1 MTDKMLYLKADVYFE
16 PLLNHWYAWSY
27 LMPPVTGARYIVNTH
42 RRIMQSFVNNYK
54 LHIIASKDSNF
65 TGGEFLNCTEDQV
78 DDIKALIEELNEE
91 CSDLVELS
99 DAVKELDDLVFQHT
113 SGESIDYLY
122 PKVPSPLR
130 GCIEIFLDM
139 EHRASYRLIE
149 PLLYKSSY
157 YKPSLQSLSFGLLS
171 KVGERPFVLSTPRL
185 PDENHMQVKA
195 DFNAPIVDAIFRAR
209 EQSLSADD
217 IDEIFKNHKLTGG
230 VSYRE
235 LFTTEKPKISRR
247 SVDDGVRLSYTGHAG
262 FLIETKDISIMV
274 DPVIAS
280 RGVGNEEEMIGFSEL
295 PETIDYILITHTHMD
310 HANLETLLQL
320 RYKTKIIV
328 VPKNN
333 GGTLAD
339 PSLCLLFKQLN
350 FTVIEVDDLE
360 EIIIPGG
367 RIVSLPFLGEHG
379 DLNIRSKTA
388 WYVEVFGKKLF
399 FGADSSN
406 PDRSLYERLGE
417 IFTDLDVLAIGM
429 ECVGAPYTWAY
440 GALHTKKVSKAIKN
454 SRRLDGSDCEQ
465 ALPMV
470 KAFNAKQVYVYAI
483 GMEPCFKYF
492 LGLEHEG
499 DSRQIVESNKFV
511 EACKNINVPAEI
523 LYCKK
528 TITLNSN

>member
-1 MTDKMLYLKADVYFE
+1 MNDEMLYLKADAYFE
-16 PLLNHWYAWSY
+16 PLLNHWYAWPY
-27 LMPPVTGARYIVNTH
+27 LLPPVTGARHIVNTH
-42 RRIMQSFVNNYK
+42 RRIMQSFVKNYK

-78 DDIKALIEELNEE
+78 DDIRALIEELDEK
-91 CSDLVELS
+91 CSDLIELS
-99 DAVKELDDLVFQHT
+99 AAVKELDDLVYEHT
-113 SGESIDYLY
+113 SGESIEYIY
-122 PKVPSPLR
+122 PQVPGPLK
-130 GCIEIFLDM
+130 GCVEIFLDM

-149 PLLYKSSY
+149 PLLYRSSY

-185 PDENHMQVKA
+185 PDEDHMQVNA
-195 DFNAPIVDAIFRAR
+195 DFSAPIVDAIFRTR
-209 EQSLSADD
+209 EKPLSSED
-217 IDEIFKNHKLTGG
+217 IDDLFKNYEQTGG
-230 VSYRE
+230 VSYQDF
-235 LFTTEKPKISRR
+235 FTTEKPKHSH
-247 SVDDGVRLSYTGHAG
+247 VPVEEGVRLSYTGHAG
-262 FLIETKDISIMV
+262 FLLETKEMSIMV
-274 DPVIAS
+274 DPIIAS
-280 RGVGNEEEMIGFSEL
+280 REQGNEEEMISFSEL
-295 PETIDYILITHTHMD
+295 PETIDYVLLTHTHMD

-320 RYKTKIIV
+320 RYKIKKII

-339 PSLCLLFKQLN
+339 PSLRLLLKQLM
-350 FTVIEVDDLE
+350 FKVIEVDDLD
-360 EIIIPGG
+360 EITIPGG

-388 WYVEVFGKKLF
+388 WYVEVYGKKCF

-406 PDRSLYERLGE
+406 PDRHLYERLGT

-470 KAFNAKQVYVYAI
+470 KAFNAKQVYIYAI
-483 GMEPCFKYF
+483 GLEACFKYF
-492 LGLEHEG
+492 NGLEHDD
-499 DSRQIVESNKFV
+499 DSRQVVESNKFV
-511 EACKNINVPAEI
+511 EACKDINVPAEI

-528 TITLNSN
+528 TITLNSL

>member
-1 MTDKMLYLKADVYFE
+1 MTKEMLYLKADAYFE
-16 PLLNHWYAWSY
+16 PLLNHWYAWPY
-27 LMPPVTGARYIVNTH
+27 LLPPVTGARHIVNTH
-42 RRIMQSFVNNYK
+42 RRIMQSFVKNYK
-54 LHIIASKDSNF
+54 LHIIASKESIL
-65 TGGEFLNCTEDQV
+65 TGGEFLACTEEQV
-78 DDIKALIEELNEE
+78 DDIKALIEELDDR

-99 DAVKELDDLVFQHT
+99 GAVKQLDDLLYQHT
-113 SGESIDYLY
+113 SGESIEYLY
-122 PKVPSPLR
+122 PQVPPPLQ
-130 GCIEIFLDM
+130 GCVELFLDM

-185 PDENHMQVKA
+185 PDENHVQVKA
-195 DFNAPIVDAIFRAR
+195 DFNAPIVDAVFRTR
-209 EQSLSADD
+209 EQPLSSED
-217 IDEIFKNHKLTGG
+217 IDELFKNHQQTGG

-235 LFTTEKPKISRR
+235 LFTTEKPKFSHQP
-247 SVDDGVRLSYTGHAG
+247 VEDGVRLSYTGHAG

-274 DPVIAS
+274 DPIIAS
-280 RGVGNEEEMIGFSEL
+280 RQSGNEEEMISYSEL
-295 PETIDYILITHTHMD
+295 PEAIDYILLTHTHMD

-320 RYKTKIIV
+320 RYKTKKLI

-339 PSLCLLFKQLN
+339 PSLRLLFQQLN

-360 EIIIPGG
+360 EITIPGG

-388 WYVEVFGKKLF
+388 WYVEVYGKKLF

-406 PDRSLYERLGE
+406 PDRNLYERLGE

-483 GMEPCFKYF
+483 GLERCFKYF
-492 LGLEHEG
+492 NGLEHDD
-499 DSRQIVESNKFV
+499 DSRQVLESNNFV
-511 EACKNINVPAEI
+511 EACENINVPAEI

-528 TITLNSN
+528 TMALNPH

>member
-1 MTDKMLYLKADVYFE
+1 MLYLKADAYFE
-16 PLLNHWYAWSY
+16 PLLNHWYAWPY
-27 LMPPVTGARYIVNTH
+27 LLPPVTGARHIVNTH
-42 RRIMQSFVNNYK
+42 RRIMQSFVKNYK
-54 LHIIASKDSNF
+54 LHIIASKESIL
-65 TGGEFLNCTEDQV
+65 TGGEFLDCTEEQV
-78 DDIKALIEELNEE
+78 DDIKALIEELDDR
-91 CSDLVELS
+91 CSDLIELS
-99 DAVKELDDLVFQHT
+99 DAVKQLDDLLYQHT
-113 SGESIDYLY
+113 SGESIEYLY
-122 PKVPSPLR
+122 PQVPDPLK
-130 GCIEIFLDM
+130 GCVELFLDM

-149 PLLYKSSY
+149 PLLYRSTY

-185 PDENHMQVKA
+185 PDENHIQIQA
-195 DFNAPIVDAIFRAR
+195 DFNAPIVDAVFRTR
-209 EQSLSADD
+209 EQPLPSHE
-217 IDEIFKNHKLTGG
+217 IDELFKNHQQVGG

-235 LFTTEKPKISRR
+235 LFTTEAPKISHQP
-247 SVDDGVRLSYTGHAG
+247 VEDGVRLSYTGHAG

-274 DPVIAS
+274 DPIIAS
-280 RGVGNEEEMIGFSEL
+280 RQNGNEEVMISYSEL

-320 RYKTKIIV
+320 RYKTKKLI

-339 PSLCLLFKQLN
+339 PSLRLLFQQLN
-350 FTVIEVDDLE
+350 FKVIEVDDLE
-360 EIIIPGG
+360 EITIPGG

-388 WYVEVFGKKLF
+388 WYVEVYGKKLF

-406 PDRSLYERLGE
+406 PDRNLYERLGK

-483 GMEPCFKYF
+483 GLEACFKYF
-492 LGLEHEG
+492 NGLEHDD
-499 DSRQIVESNKFV
+499 DSRQVLESNNFV

-528 TITLNSN
+528 TTTLNSN

>member
-1 MTDKMLYLKADVYFE
+1 MTSERLYLKADTYFE
-16 PLLNHWYAWSY
+16 PLLNHWYAWPY
-27 LMPPVTGARYIVNTH
+27 LLPPVTAARYIVNTH
-42 RRIMQSFVNNYK
+42 RRIMQSFVKNYK
-54 LHIIASKDSNF
+54 LHIIASQDSAL

-78 DDIKALIEELNEE
+78 EDIQALTTELDEK
-91 CSDLVELS
+91 CADLIELS
-99 DAVKELDDLVFQHT
+99 DAVKHLDELLYNHT
-113 SGESIDYLY
+113 SGESIEYLY
-122 PKVPSPLR
+122 AKIPDPLK
-130 GCIEIFLDM
+130 GCVELFLDM
-139 EHRASYRLIE
+139 EHRPSYRLIE
-149 PLLYKSSY
+149 PLLYRSPY
-157 YKPSLQSLSFGLLS
+157 YKTSLQSLSFGLLS

-185 PDENHMQVKA
+185 PDDKHMHVDA
-195 DFNAPIVDAIFRAR
+195 DFNAPIVDAVFRAR
-209 EQSLSADD
+209 EQPLSSED
-217 IDEIFKNHKLTGG
+217 IDELFKNYEQTGG

-235 LFTTEKPKISRR
+235 LFTTEKPKFSHH
-247 SVDDGVRLSYTGHAG
+247 SVEGGVRLSYTGHAG
-262 FLIETKDISIMV
+262 FLIETKDVSIMV
-274 DPVIAS
+274 DPIIAS
-280 RGVGNEEEMIGFSEL
+280 GERGKEEVMIGFSEL
-295 PETIDYILITHTHMD
+295 PETIDYILLTHTHMD

-320 RYKTKIIV
+320 RYKTKMIV

-339 PSLCLLFKQLN
+339 PSLRLLLKQLN
-350 FTVIEVDDLE
+350 FTVIEVDDLD
-360 EIIIPGG
+360 EITIPGG

-379 DLNIRSKTA
+379 DLNIRSKAA
-388 WYVEVFGKKLF
+388 WYVEIYGKKCF

-406 PDRSLYERLGE
+406 PDGYLYERLGE

-483 GMEPCFKYF
+483 GLEPCFKYF
-492 LGLEHEG
+492 NGLEHEE

-511 EACKNINVPAEI
+511 EACESINVPAEI

-528 TITLNSN
+528 TTVLS